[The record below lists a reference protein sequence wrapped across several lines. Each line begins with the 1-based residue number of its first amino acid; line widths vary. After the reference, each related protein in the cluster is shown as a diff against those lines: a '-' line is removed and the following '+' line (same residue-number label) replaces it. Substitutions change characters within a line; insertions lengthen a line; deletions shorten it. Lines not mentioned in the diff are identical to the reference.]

1 MGKCDDSDKNSICVE
16 EDERAR
22 TPVITGPIIE
32 LRGRE
37 VVFAICVF
45 FLTAI
50 VVGLI
55 VVLAS
60 NKVNRGVLP
69 LLKFR
74 NLGNAVSYFK
84 SMFFFLFF
92 VHCTSNTTIL
102 AVNCRSSSM
111 DALNWYRLRV
121 FRPINEKFRCGF
133 LFIEISKFLD
143 K

>member
-1 MGKCDDSDKNSICVE
+1 MGKSDESDKNSICMD

-22 TPVITGPIIE
+22 TPVITGPVIE

-60 NKVNRGVLP
+60 NKVTARNLQNSDTA
-69 LLKFR
+69 LLKFFSPAD
-74 NLGNAVSYFK
+74 GSQ
-84 SMFFFLFF
+84 
-92 VHCTSNTTIL
+92 VHVPVHSF
-102 AVNCRSSSM
+102 
-111 DALNWYRLRV
+111 DAL
-121 FRPINEKFRCGF
+121 K
-133 LFIEISKFLD
+133 
-143 K
+143 